1 MSQDRYTKSTSLVT
15 SDIMVDYIIDQKET
29 TRKVLRATVV
39 DNPKD
44 KDACISCVIFHQRKG
59 KNATWEDVKSIN
71 LHTLKAGEGVKL
83 RLGCSETKALYDH
96 LSEAF
101 QIGAQGVQRGRQ
113 KFVVAS
119 DQDVVIRAGL
129 ESKYILKLIEQ
140 GLSEDI
146 WRQLVESD
154 PDLATKLS
162 MARIQTNRIES
173 LREFEESITQEKLEN
188 YWQAF
193 LSKNDWIFG
202 YGLSYNFTTK
212 EGEQVY
218 VGGKNVNNSGG
229 QVCDFMAASD
239 GEARFTALVEIK
251 RPSTHLLEKEDR
263 NGCYPISK
271 ELAMA
276 VSQIQVY
283 CQSWG
288 TCNSVEIYDY
298 EAEHGVLRVQP
309 KGIVVIG
316 NSSELKSR
324 QQKQAFELFRR
335 NLHNPEII
343 TYDELLARAKFIT
356 QDQSS
361 TQSQPSEEYDP
372 DIDDLP
378 F

>member
-15 SDIMVDYIIDQKET
+15 SDIMVNYIIDQKET

-59 KNATWEDVKSIN
+59 KNDTWEDVESIN

-83 RLGCSETKALYDH
+83 RLGCSETKALFDH

-101 QIGAQGVQRGRQ
+101 QIGAQGVQRGHQ

-173 LREFEESITQEKLEN
+173 LREFEESITQEN
-188 YWQAF
+188 
-193 LSKNDWIFG
+193 
-202 YGLSYNFTTK
+202 
-212 EGEQVY
+212 
-218 VGGKNVNNSGG
+218 
-229 QVCDFMAASD
+229 
-239 GEARFTALVEIK
+239 
-251 RPSTHLLEKEDR
+251 
-263 NGCYPISK
+263 
-271 ELAMA
+271 
-276 VSQIQVY
+276 
-283 CQSWG
+283 
-288 TCNSVEIYDY
+288 
-298 EAEHGVLRVQP
+298 
-309 KGIVVIG
+309 
-316 NSSELKSR
+316 
-324 QQKQAFELFRR
+324 
-335 NLHNPEII
+335 
-343 TYDELLARAKFIT
+343 
-356 QDQSS
+356 
-361 TQSQPSEEYDP
+361 
-372 DIDDLP
+372 
-378 F
+378 